1 MENELVANKYL
12 PFIQPSQTL
21 TPVIGAGNFFQ
32 MSEHNYA
39 TMVKRQGNEISESNV
54 AGAS

>member
-1 MENELVANKYL
+1 MKFVIENELVANKYL

-39 TMVKRQGNEISESNV
+39 IMELLYNHH
-54 AGAS
+54 

>member
-1 MENELVANKYL
+1 MKLVIGGASVANKYL
-12 PFIQPSQTL
+12 PFIKLSQAS

-39 TMVKRQGNEISESNV
+39 IMELLYNNR
-54 AGAS
+54 